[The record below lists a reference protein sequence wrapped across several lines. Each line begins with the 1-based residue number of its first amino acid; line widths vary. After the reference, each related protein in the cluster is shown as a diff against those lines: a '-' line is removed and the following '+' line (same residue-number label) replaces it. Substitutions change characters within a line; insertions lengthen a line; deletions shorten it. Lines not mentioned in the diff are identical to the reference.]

1 MLWIGHKQYEY
12 DYCVY
17 VRSLDDDSFIFL
29 LPYVVDILTDGNHM
43 WCEWVEIIAEQGV
56 RHVGLGSYQENS
68 WDGDLQGPKI

>member
-43 WCEWVEIIAEQGV
+43 
-56 RHVGLGSYQENS
+56 
-68 WDGDLQGPKI
+68 